1 MIKNERGFLT
11 IDFIFAMVL
20 IMGFTALLFV
30 VSFTLSVVSVTQYVT
45 FAAARNYSAANLT
58 KDDQNK
64 RADAKFDELVGNK
77 VFKPLYKNGWFALG
91 QPFTGDQTTIV
102 PGYDTATQGVNE
114 FWGTGV
120 DFTAKILDFHIPF
133 FGDSAPDSDG
143 SGSGFK
149 TRIGSFLGREP
160 TTDECLQ
167 FTAQRWQAIRNLQ
180 VQNGAAYS
188 QGTSTQGYFPIA
200 DDGC

>member
-1 MIKNERGFLT
+1 MKLNQRGFLT
-11 IDFIFAMVL
+11 IDFIFAMVM
-20 IMGFTALLFV
+20 IIGFTALLFV

-45 FAAARNYSAANLT
+45 FAAARNYSAAHLD
-58 KDDQNK
+58 KQQQLA
-64 RADAKFDELVGNK
+64 RAEAKFDELIGNK
-77 VFKPLYKNGWFALG
+77 IFKPLYKNGWFALG
-91 QPFTGDQTTIV
+91 TPFTGDQTTVV

-149 TRIGSFLGREP
+149 TYIGSYLGREP
-160 TTDECLQ
+160 TADECLQ

>member
-1 MIKNERGFLT
+1 
-11 IDFIFAMVL
+11 
-20 IMGFTALLFV
+20 

-45 FAAARNYSAANLT
+45 FAAARNYSAAHLD
-58 KDDQNK
+58 KQQQLA
-64 RADAKFDELVGNK
+64 RAEAKFDELIGNK
-77 VFKPLYKNGWFALG
+77 IFKPLYKNGWFALG
-91 QPFTGDQTTIV
+91 TPFTGDQTTVV

-149 TRIGSFLGREP
+149 TYIGSYLGREP
-160 TTDECLQ
+160 TADECLQ